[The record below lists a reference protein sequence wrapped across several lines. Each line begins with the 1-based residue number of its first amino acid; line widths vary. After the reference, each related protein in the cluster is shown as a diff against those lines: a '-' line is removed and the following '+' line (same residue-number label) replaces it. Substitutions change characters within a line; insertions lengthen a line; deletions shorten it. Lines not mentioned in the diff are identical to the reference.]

1 MNQIITVQ
9 RTLPEEFLSDIMITA
24 FDGQYGWSW
33 HWFEPVGG
41 DWLQIKKVPRGGPQ
55 ENDNHEYWMSARVR
69 VKADY
74 PTGDKILDRRDGF
87 VIDHE
92 GLARGIQCIIDDTYR
107 GIWKRASVRET
118 AQILDKYGSK
128 MFGSNISEGDL
139 YGRRFRAA
147 GTKTFGYYEMETGE
161 TARGYQ
167 QALTTIVAGL
177 ESETTDAGDIDA
189 PFADAIVQ
197 VAAFGK
203 CIFS

>member
-33 HWFEPVGG
+33 NWFEPVGK
-41 DWLQIKKVPRGGPQ
+41 DWLQTSNA
-55 ENDNHEYWMSARVR
+55 EDFLDSHWMSAHVR
-69 VKADY
+69 VKSDC

-87 VIDHE
+87 VINHE

-128 MFGSNISEGDL
+128 ISEGDL

-147 GTKTFGYYEMETGE
+147 GTKMFGYYEMETGE

-167 QALTTIVAGL
+167 QALTGIIAGL
-177 ESETTDAGDIDA
+177 ETEMTDSGDIDA
-189 PFADAIVQ
+189 CFADAIVQ